1 MTEISIIVPVYKV
14 ENYLSQ
20 CISSIL
26 EQAFS
31 DFELLLI
38 DDSSPDRSSEICDD
52 WAERRYADSC
62 FPSKNAGVSAARN
75 RGLREACGR
84 YVVFVDS
91 DD

>member
-1 MTEISIIVPVYKV
+1 MVIKLIDMTEISIIVPVYKV

-38 DDSSPDRSSEICDD
+38 DDDTLLVDDELLKGLDMIGLKEICG
-52 WAERRYADSC
+52 
-62 FPSKNAGVSAARN
+62 F
-75 RGLREACGR
+75 
-84 YVVFVDS
+84 VFS
-91 DD
+91 IKKMQE